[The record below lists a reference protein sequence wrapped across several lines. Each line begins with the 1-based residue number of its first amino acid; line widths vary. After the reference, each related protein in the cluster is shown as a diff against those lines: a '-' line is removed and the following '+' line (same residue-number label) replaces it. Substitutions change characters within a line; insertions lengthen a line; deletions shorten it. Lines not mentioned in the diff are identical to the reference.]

1 MSTATESQQSVNTS
15 SPLRG
20 VVARHPV
27 AAFLLM
33 AFVFGWGGMLP
44 LLLSESG
51 TFGVVPIALPYQ
63 PFPAILSIFGLALPA
78 FLVTAA
84 TDGKAGVRD
93 LLHRIFR
100 WRVGVHWYLLALFG
114 LLLATLLGA
123 ILFLGMI
130 PFEALAQNWSLLF
143 TVFLWGVLI
152 PFLHTNLGEETGWTG
167 FMQHTL
173 QERHGPL
180 LSSVIVAPLFALI
193 HMPAFFVAGWISEE
207 KMSLSQF
214 PSVLLT
220 VGFMAM
226 FAIFLR
232 VLIMWIYNA
241 SGHSVGLFHSAYNMT
256 NGRKITPELFQLP
269 EGLAALIPL
278 AAVAVIAVLLAVIT
292 RDVSPTSPSVRR
304 RDQPWRGSGGPTEGA
319 ITDPERRLQMSHTVD
334 IAHGHKTRGIV
345 AFLPISF
352 GQGVRACGCP
362 HSLAPPTYQIR

>member
-1 MSTATESQQSVNTS
+1 MSTATENQQSVRS
-15 SPLRG
+15 SSSLRG
-20 VVARHPV
+20 VVVRHPV

-51 TFGVVPIALPYQ
+51 PFGVVPIALPYQ

-123 ILFLGMI
+123 IPFLGMV
-130 PFEALAQNWSLLF
+130 PLEALAQNWSLLF
-143 TVFLWGVLI
+143 TVYLWGVLI

-193 HMPAFFVAGWISEE
+193 HMPAFFVAGWISEK

-220 VGFMAM
+220 VGFMAV

-232 VLIMWIYNA
+232 VLIMWLYNG
-241 SGHSVGLFHSAYNMT
+241 SGRSVLIVGLFHSAFNMT
-256 NGRKITPELFQLP
+256 NGQKITPELFHLP
-269 EGLAALIPL
+269 EGMASLIPL
-278 AAVAVIAVLLAVIT
+278 AAVAVITVVLVVIT
-292 RDVSPTSPSVRR
+292 RGRL
-304 RDQPWRGSGGPTEGA
+304 GYE
-319 ITDPERRLQMSHTVD
+319 PERAAARR
-334 IAHGHKTRGIV
+334 AAEAGEV
-345 AFLPISF
+345 ATQPRV
-352 GQGVRACGCP
+352 Q
-362 HSLAPPTYQIR
+362 